1 MRRHINE
8 DREDDEDPLPPC
20 HAPPACVPE
29 EHVKQGRPRQED
41 ETEDRQYE
49 RGERAVNPGSED
61 PHERQRQTGRQERD
75 QDEDA
80 AQRCSLLSSRCGRAA
95 TFSHSKSSDK
105 DGGPETPTKLVG
117 WVASRTPSVIDTMTF
132 LALSKRV
139 TVPGGAGTGHE
150 VDQAG

>member
-41 ETEDRQYE
+41 ESEDRPYE

-61 PHERQRQTGRQERD
+61 PHQRQRQTGRQERD

-105 DGGPETPTKLVG
+105 DGGPETPNETG
-117 WVASRTPSVIDTMTF
+117 G
-132 LALSKRV
+132 
-139 TVPGGAGTGHE
+139 PGGEPNAVGLQRDPPRAQMLG
-150 VDQAG
+150 